1 MKYKVIKE
9 FGYAKKGDVF
19 TQNENGLFEFTSENC
34 CEDFH
39 STSRTVISAD
49 IANDLVASGHLMVI
63 TEDNGSDTLVNEADE
78 KLNKLNDFID
88 EKLQQYAKDH
98 DALLGQYQEGG
109 LPLCAKVEADT
120 VYYNLNKLLTKVKEL
135 INE

>member
-1 MKYKVIKE
+1 MKYKVTKE

-19 TQNENGLFEFTSENC
+19 TENEDGLFEFTTEDC

-39 STSRTVISAD
+39 STARTVVSAD
-49 IANDLVASGHLMVI
+49 IANNLVASGHLVAI
-63 TEDNGSDTLVNEADE
+63 TEDDSDDTLVNAADE
-78 KLNKLNDFID
+78 KLNKVNDFID
-88 EKLQQYAKDH
+88 EKLLQYAKDH
-98 DALLGQYQEGG
+98 DALLGQYQEGE

-120 VYYNLNKLLTKVKEL
+120 VYFNLNKLLTKIKEL